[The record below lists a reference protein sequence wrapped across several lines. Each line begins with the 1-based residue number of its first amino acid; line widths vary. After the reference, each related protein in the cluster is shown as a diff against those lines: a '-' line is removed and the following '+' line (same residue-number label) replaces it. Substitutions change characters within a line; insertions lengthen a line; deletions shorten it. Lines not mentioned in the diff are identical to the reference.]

1 MTFVGGAFDLPR
13 LGERGQLSSRHQHIY
28 VLFRL
33 FTRAHARLATRSRS
47 PPTTPA
53 ALDLKMSFGW
63 PTFERP
69 ELYVHLALGV
79 FVFTIAV
86 LIRILKGVQRCVGG
100 AVGLAGPINEKVA
113 VYIVL

>member
-1 MTFVGGAFDLPR
+1 
-13 LGERGQLSSRHQHIY
+13 
-28 VLFRL
+28 
-33 FTRAHARLATRSRS
+33 
-47 PPTTPA
+47 
-53 ALDLKMSFGW
+53 MSFGW

-100 AVGLAGPINEKVA
+100 AVGLAGPKMRKLPFI
-113 VYIVL
+113 